1 MGINAKFITSAQ
13 KLDQCP
19 AFSLPEFALLG
30 RSNVGKSTFINTL
43 AGNNKLALTSSKP
56 GKTRLI
62 NLFDFDNKFI
72 IADLPGYGYS
82 VVSKQMQEQWQKNLV
97 EYLLNRKN
105 LVCLIQ
111 FIDSRHPIQKNDYMM
126 REWINSYN
134 RTTLTVLTKSDLV
147 TRNDL
152 NKRIA
157 EVEKEYNT
165 KAFCFDK
172 KNNKLA
178 GTSLKELLSEK
189 YRAVE

>member
-1 MGINAKFITSAQ
+1 MLGHNAVTISRKI
-13 KLDQCP
+13 
-19 AFSLPEFALLG
+19 
-30 RSNVGKSTFINTL
+30 R
-43 AGNNKLALTSSKP
+43 NNKLALTSSKP

-82 VVSKQMQEQWQKNLV
+82 VVSKQMQEQWQKNLE

-111 FIDSRHPIQKNDYMM
+111 FIDSRHPIQKNDYLM

-157 EVEKEYNT
+157 EVEKEFDT
-165 KAFCFDK
+165 KVFCFDK

-178 GTSLKELLSEK
+178 GTILKELMSEK
-189 YRAVE
+189 YKAVK